1 MSIVQSIDLPHSL
14 LDCKI
19 FPTQSPP
26 TPINSYDKS
35 ICARSDSDIL
45 VLVHFFSA
53 TTYADIID
61 SGVISVQEPAGGGFI
76 GGVSTF
82 SLTAAEIPDVEL
94 LADFFVVDAGVDIV
108 VNGTSLFPQF
118 NDVSQFGPDSVFLG
132 TGVANG
138 GIENPFGTNSNGLPR
153 LTVASDSAGTIFS
166 GAVTPTT
173 NSTITY
179 TPNFTV
185 EDFNSLLVA
194 GPNTIEFF
202 VLNGFQGANL
212 QGDFVVEL
220 NTIAAA
226 VPEPGSAGLLG
237 LLLVGCLSTR
247 RRSK

>member
-1 MSIVQSIDLPHSL
+1 MTNQYARVQILTYL
-14 LDCKI
+14 FL
-19 FPTQSPP
+19 FTFF
-26 TPINSYDKS
+26 NSTAS
-35 ICARSDSDIL
+35 
-45 VLVHFFSA
+45 
-53 TTYADIID
+53 ADIVLD
-61 SGVISVQEPAGGGFI
+61 SGAISVQEPSGGGFI
-76 GGVSTF
+76 GGISTF
-82 SLTAAEIPDVEL
+82 SLTTAEIPDVEL
-94 LADFFVVDAGVDIV
+94 LTNLFIVDAGVDIV

-118 NDVSQFGPDSVFLG
+118 IDVSQFGPDSVFLG

-153 LTVASDSAGTIFS
+153 LTVASNSAGTIFS

-185 EDFNSLLVA
+185 EDFNGLLVA
-194 GPNTIEFF
+194 GTNTIEFF
-202 VLNGFQGANL
+202 VLNGFEGANL

-220 NTIAAA
+220 NTTTAA